1 MRRKKEIEEA
11 LNLPLTKEEFIREV
25 ETFVR
30 RDGMGYAEAIIYIC
44 EEKGF
49 DPEDITA
56 FITKPL
62 KEKLKLEAVNNNILK
77 SKKSN
82 TASLL

>member
-1 MRRKKEIEEA
+1 MKRKKEIEEA

-30 RDGMGYAEAIIYIC
+30 RDEMGYAEAIVYIC
-44 EEKGF
+44 EERGF
-49 DPEDITA
+49 DPEDITT
-56 FITKPL
+56 FISGPL
-62 KEKLKLEAVNNNILK
+62 KEKLKLEAVNNNVLK